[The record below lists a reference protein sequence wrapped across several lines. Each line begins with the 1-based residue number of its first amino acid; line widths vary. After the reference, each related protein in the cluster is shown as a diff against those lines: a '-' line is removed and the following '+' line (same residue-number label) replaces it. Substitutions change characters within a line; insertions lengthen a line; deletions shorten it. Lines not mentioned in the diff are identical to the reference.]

1 MTGADRNWRAV
12 FWDIGGVI
20 LDADSVREAHEAFV
34 RRVVEEHAPEAS
46 AEAAIETWRAAVGDY
61 FREREGTEFR
71 DARTAYHRAVAE
83 IVGAEVVESEW
94 RPLFEAVTA
103 ETLEPNPGAVET
115 VERLAETDLH
125 VGVLSD
131 VDAAEGRRILAHFG
145 LDSTFDS
152 ITTSEAVGRTKPD
165 PAMFEAALSAAD
177 ASAADAVMIGDR
189 YEHDVEGAAALG
201 LTTVAYGADD
211 GPAVDYAVDDLREI
225 PSILGVQYDEEGDR
239 DDDGAAD

>member
-1 MTGADRNWRAV
+1 MTGADPHWRAV

-20 LDADSVREAHEAFV
+20 LNADSVRRAHREFV
-34 RRVVEEHAPEAS
+34 RRVVEEHAPETPVAD
-46 AEAAIETWRAAVGDY
+46 ALETWRAAVGDY

-71 DARTAYHRAVAE
+71 DARMAYHRAVAE
-83 IVGAEVVESEW
+83 VVGAEIVESEW
-94 RPLFEAVTA
+94 RPLFEAVSA

-125 VGVLSD
+125 VGVVSD
-131 VDAAEGRRILAHFG
+131 VDAAEGRRILETFG
-145 LDSTFDS
+145 IDSAFDS
-152 ITTSEAVGRTKPD
+152 ITTSEEVGRTKPD
-165 PAMFEAALSAAD
+165 PAMFEAALSAAGVP
-177 ASAADAVMIGDR
+177 AADAVMIGDR

-225 PSILGVQYDEEGDR
+225 LSILGVEDAV
-239 DDDGAAD
+239 DDNRADGAGG